1 MFISSLKSVDTDDGD
16 VSRQEKGLPIIKLPL
31 DISRFA
37 FVTQGDSST
46 KYLYPK
52 DMSKGSSGADFFIS
66 AT

>member
-46 KYLYPK
+46 KYLLK
-52 DMSKGSSGADFFIS
+52 RA
-66 AT
+66 